1 MTGFVRIRSL
11 DDDSAHGIKP
21 LFKTR
26 ESALA
31 KKNAKNKLA
40 RKPYTASDIKM
51 LKAHSKARTPV
62 AKLVKMM
69 KRSEGS
75 LRPKA
80 LSLGIGL
87 GHQR

>member
-1 MTGFVRIRSL
+1 VTGFVRIRSL

-51 LKAHSKARTPV
+51 LKAHSKARY
-62 AKLVKMM
+62 
-69 KRSEGS
+69 RS
-75 LRPKA
+75 PKTW
-80 LSLGIGL
+80 
-87 GHQR
+87 RKWVRCEP